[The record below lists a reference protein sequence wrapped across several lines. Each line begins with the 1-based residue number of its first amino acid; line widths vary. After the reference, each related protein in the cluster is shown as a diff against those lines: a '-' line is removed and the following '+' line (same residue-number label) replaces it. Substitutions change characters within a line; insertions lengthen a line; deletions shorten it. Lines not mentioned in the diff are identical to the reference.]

1 MCFFARGAYV
11 FYLVAVVNKRRN
23 QINEIESET
32 ANAIF
37 NSSSRKLSEIEERV
51 LSKGLKYGIKNK
63 RVDTYE
69 LMSRF
74 EELAQSLSKLKIAE
88 KNDELKANLNTKSAL
103 FQQLQNMSTEFI
115 ELSKKAMDNLSEEEH
130 AALTELAKDKSIVI
144 TKADKGNAVVIQDVS
159 DYKLKVSK
167 VLDDSNKF
175 RKLTHDVTISRER
188 KLVSLLREMNATFK
202 YIPDRRVKKVLIQD
216 GEK

>member
-1 MCFFARGAYV
+1 
-11 FYLVAVVNKRRN
+11 
-23 QINEIESET
+23 
-32 ANAIF
+32 
-37 NSSSRKLSEIEERV
+37 
-51 LSKGLKYGIKNK
+51 
-63 RVDTYE
+63 
-69 LMSRF
+69 MSRF
-74 EELAQSLSKLKIAE
+74 EELAQSLRKLKIAE
-88 KNDELKANLNTKSAL
+88 KNDELKANLNTKSAF

-130 AALTELAKDKSIVI
+130 AALTELAKDKTIVI

-202 YIPDRRVKKVLIQD
+202 YIPDRRVKKGPYPGWRKVTKEVRLPDEIYKKVVPWGSRAGVLYSLP
-216 GEK
+216 KVH